1 MSGLE
6 PLEVFEPL
14 ESSDPVRVGAYEL
27 VARLGAGGMGKVY
40 LSHTP
45 AGRPIAIK
53 VIRPEFADDPEFRRR
68 FRQEAAAAQRV
79 HGLFTAPVID
89 SDTEGAEPW
98 LATAFVPGPTLASAV
113 ARHGPLPLSTVLLLA
128 AGVAEALQAIHAA
141 SIVHRDLKPSNVL
154 LASDGPRV
162 IDFGIARAADAM
174 SLTDTG
180 VTVGTPAY
188 MSPEQAAG
196 RGLGPA
202 ADVFALGQVVAY
214 ATTGTPAHGD
224 GPSHAVLYRIVHE
237 DPDLDAVPEALLPLL
252 QRCLAKDPRDRPSP
266 AEVVAMC
273 RAASQDGT
281 LRRSEDWLPHP
292 IAGDLTRHHVTL
304 AQPASGH
311 PPTAPLSPPPAHQ
324 SPTVSAAR
332 LGATPP
338 SPIPANPWPPQ
349 PPAQPASHPHANY
362 PHGGA
367 PGMTVPGGTVPAQ
380 RRRNKGVLVAAGV
393 VGALLLAAGGCAALL
408 NTVTH
413 TAADKGAAS
422 GRDSSPA
429 KHLKP
434 ASYPRVQLPDGYHL
448 EFAGDPR
455 QPKDSNYD
463 DLYYICDFSG
473 CYVGSYDTKL
483 VLLNTTQHGSL
494 GTCRTATRYT
504 NRIGQKQLS
513 RGSQICVRTAAGHI
527 ALLTYKGASADANP
541 SRYVTFDAKVWR
553 NAVNPT

>member
-1 MSGLE
+1 MGTAG
-6 PLEVFEPL
+6 VFEPL
-14 ESSDPVRVGAYEL
+14 EAGDPARVGAYEV

-53 VIRPEFADDPEFRRR
+53 VIRPELADDPDFRRR

-79 HGLFTAPVID
+79 HGLYTAPVID
-89 SDTEGAEPW
+89 SDTEGAQPW

-113 ARHGPLPLSTVLLLA
+113 AGHGPLPLPTVLLLA

-141 SIVHRDLKPSNVL
+141 GIVHRDLTPSNVV

-162 IDFGIARAADAM
+162 IDFGIARAADSM

-196 RGLGPA
+196 REVGPA

-214 ATTGTPAHGD
+214 AATGNPAHGD
-224 GPSHAVLYRIVHE
+224 GSSHAVLYRIVHE
-237 DPDLDAVPEALLPLL
+237 SPDLSALPEALRPLVE
-252 QRCLAKDPRDRPSP
+252 RCLAKDPGDRPSP
-266 AEVVAMC
+266 AEAVDMC

-292 IAGDLTRHHVTL
+292 LAGELTHHHAAL
-304 AQPASGH
+304 ARPASGH
-311 PPTAPLSPPPAHQ
+311 PPTAPLAPPPLHQ
-324 SPTVSAAR
+324 APTASATA

-338 SPIPANPWPPQ
+338 PQASASPRPPQ
-349 PPAQPASHPHANY
+349 WPTPPAGHPHAAY
-362 PHGGA
+362 PPGGV
-367 PGMTVPGGTVPAQ
+367 PGMTAPGGMVPVQ
-380 RRRNKGVLVAAGV
+380 RRRHRGVLVAAGV
-393 VGALLLAAGGCAALL
+393 VGALLLAAGGCTALL
-408 NTVTH
+408 NTVKH
-413 TAADKGAAS
+413 TTSDKSGAAPS
-422 GRDSSPA
+422 QNAAPA
-429 KHLKP
+429 RPPKP
-434 ASYPRVQLPDGYHL
+434 ASYPHVQLPAGYHL

-473 CYVGSYDTKL
+473 CYLGSYNTKL
-483 VLLNTTQHGSL
+483 VLLTTTEHGSL
-494 GTCRTATRYT
+494 NTCRTATRYT
-504 NRIGQKQLS
+504 NRIDQKQMS
-513 RGSQICVRTAAGHI
+513 RGAQICIRTPQGHI

-541 SRYVTFDAKVWR
+541 SRYLTFDAKVWR
-553 NAVNPT
+553 NAVDPA